1 MKHSKVGQRT
11 MVDIVRVLAGLELLA
26 LTLGFLTFTLLFHV
40 LADWKS
46 TAMGRHFM
54 ALMACCDLILSWSW
68 VGLIL
73 SPGQNIRVWIAL
85 PLYGALT
92 FVVWRQVRLLIKMQ
106 IISRND
112 PAKIPTPRVMQ
123 DSNDPESR

>member
-1 MKHSKVGQRT
+1 MIDV
-11 MVDIVRVLAGLELLA
+11 VRVLAGLMLLA

-54 ALMACCDLILSWSW
+54 ALMMCCDLILSWSW
-68 VGLIL
+68 AGFIINP
-73 SPGQNIRVWIAL
+73 SPSVRAWVAL

-106 IISRND
+106 IISRSD

-123 DSNDPESR
+123 DSSDPESG